1 MIRLYQFGRAWGLP
15 DPSPFCMKVV
25 TYLQLAGI
33 DFESIAGMNNLRRA
47 PKGKLPYIEDAGQ
60 LIADSGFIIP
70 YLQQKYGNPLSEPA
84 DARQRGAL
92 RAITRML
99 DEDLYFAI
107 VYARWIDEHNWK
119 THTLPKFFGKMPLPV
134 RAVVPALIRR
144 NLKKSL
150 HRQGIARH
158 APAEIMEIGQ
168 RNLEA
173 VRDYL
178 GNNPF
183 IAGEEVSVA
192 DATVYS
198 FVAGAVKPPHES
210 AMKRFVENDS
220 ILMNYINRMDT
231 RLAQT

>member
-1 MIRLYQFGRAWGLP
+1 MIRLYQFGRAWGMP

-33 DFESIAGMNNLRRA
+33 DFEPIVGMNNLRRA
-47 PKGKLPYIEDAGQ
+47 PKGKLPYIEDEGQ
-60 LIADSGFIIP
+60 FIADSGFIIP
-70 YLQQKYGNPLSEPA
+70 YLQEKYGNPVNEPT

-107 VYARWIDEHNWK
+107 VYARWIDEDNWK
-119 THTLPKFFGKMPLPV
+119 AHTFPDFFGKMPWPV
-134 RAVVPALIRR
+134 RAIVPALIRR

-150 HRQGIARH
+150 LRQGIARH
-158 APAEIMEIGQ
+158 TPSEIMQIGQ

-210 AMKRFVENDS
+210 AMKRFVEGDS
-220 ILMNYINRMDT
+220 VLMNYIARMDA
-231 RLAQT
+231 RLAQN